1 MISATNYSTLV
12 SRIPKYTKNDT
23 YLFWGVVPL
32 LTLLLNFSLFGYRFF
47 SDITIFLTASFAG
60 FLIVSALWFL
70 LNRVAVLTKSHFS
83 RDGYP
88 FKRIFI
94 TICLYV
100 IITAL
105 FSTIL
110 RWAYDSSG
118 FFGYNFNEKNYRRTL
133 VVGIILSIFI
143 TLLHEGVTSFS
154 KWKATMIETE
164 QLKKEYMQS
173 QLLGLKSQVNPHF
186 LFNSLNS
193 LSSLISE
200 NQAEAEKFLDEMSK
214 VYRYLLRNTDDQLVT
229 LETELQFVRSYFYL
243 LKSRYSEGINLVVE
257 VDEPDWQMTLP
268 PLTLQMLVEAAYNQ
282 NTVNRDRP
290 LTIEI
295 TSVNNGWLRVKN
307 NIEKKIADDP
317 MHQSGLENVAN
328 KFRLLCQQSIIINK
342 SADYNIIELPLIPQ
356 TEISMA

>member
-1 MISATNYSTLV
+1 VSAC
-12 SRIPKYTKNDT
+12 
-23 YLFWGVVPL
+23 
-32 LTLLLNFSLFGYRFF
+32 
-47 SDITIFLTASFAG
+47 FAG
-60 FLIVSALWFL
+60 FLIISALWFL
-70 LNRVAVLTKSHFS
+70 LNRVAVLTKTLFP

-94 TICLYV
+94 TVCLYV

-105 FSTIL
+105 FSTVL
-110 RWAYDSSG
+110 RWAYDNSG
-118 FFGYNFNEKNYRRTL
+118 FFGYNLNERNYRRTL
-133 VVGIILSIFI
+133 VAGIILSVFI
-143 TLLHEGVTSFS
+143 TILHEGVTGFS
-154 KWKATMIETE
+154 NWKTTMIETE

-200 NQAEAEKFLDEMSK
+200 DQVEAEKFLDEMSK

-243 LKSRYSEGINLVVE
+243 LKSRYSEGINLLIE
-257 VDEPDWQMTLP
+257 VDDSAKQMTLP

-282 NTVNRDRP
+282 NTINRDRP

-295 TSVNNGWLRVKN
+295 SSVKNGWIRVKN

-328 KFRLLCQQSIIINK
+328 KFRLLCQQSITVNK
-342 SADYNIIELPLIPQ
+342 SADYNIIELPLILQ
-356 TEISMA
+356 TENVMA